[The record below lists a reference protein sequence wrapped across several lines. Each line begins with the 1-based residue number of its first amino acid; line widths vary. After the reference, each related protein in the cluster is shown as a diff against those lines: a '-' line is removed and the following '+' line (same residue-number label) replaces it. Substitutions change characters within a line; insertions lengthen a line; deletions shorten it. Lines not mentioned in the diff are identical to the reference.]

1 MSDGVKRG
9 DERFAL
15 IAERLLHEATGMSYD
30 TFREQARKKGAQP
43 PAFDRLVVSAYVD
56 CRETENRVK
65 EMADQV
71 ERTLKG
77 YRASVDMHNDP
88 NAAPI
93 INAMAQLAT
102 ESADLEARV
111 EMFKLILNQYV
122 QQQAD
127 SKESK

>member
-1 MSDGVKRG
+1 MSDGVKRK
-9 DERFAL
+9 DEKFSL
-15 IAERLLHEATGMSYD
+15 LTERLLFGATDMDYD
-30 TFREQARKKGAQP
+30 TFRERARKKGAQP
-43 PAFDRLVVSAYVD
+43 PAFDRLVVSAYTD

-65 EMADQV
+65 ELADQV

-111 EMFKLILNQYV
+111 EMFKLILKQYV

-127 SKESK
+127 SKENK